1 MKPLLSDYIYK
12 HIDQEPEILEQL
24 NRAVHRD
31 LLYSRMVSGH
41 LQGRILYMLCQM
53 IRPSS
58 VLEIGTFAGYSAL
71 CMAEA
76 LPDDAILHTIEINDE
91 LEDFTQSFFD
101 KAPYGDKITLHIGDA
116 VDIVPTLP
124 DMFDLVFI
132 DGNKRYYVE
141 HYHLVFDKVRS
152 GGYIIAD
159 NILWDGKVVEEVQAK
174 DKQTQGILAFNKM
187 VQDDDRVENVIFPI
201 RDGMMVVRKK

>member
-1 MKPLLSDYIYK
+1 MTTSLTDYISR
-12 HIDQEPEILEQL
+12 HIDAEPVLLVQL
-24 NRAVHRD
+24 DRAAHRD

-53 IRPSS
+53 MRPKC

-76 LPDDAILHTIEINDE
+76 LSDDAFLHTIEINDE
-91 LEDFTQSFFD
+91 LQDFTQSFFD
-101 KAPYGDKITLHIGDA
+101 KSPYGEKIHLHIGDA
-116 VDIVPTLP
+116 MLLVPTLHE
-124 DMFDLVFI
+124 MFDLVFI
-132 DGNKRYYVE
+132 DGNKRNYVD
-141 HYHLVFDKVRS
+141 HYNLVFDKVNS

-159 NILWDGKVVEEVQAK
+159 NILWDGKVVEEVVAK
-174 DKQTQGILAFNKM
+174 DKQTHGILEFNKM
-187 VQDDDRVENVIFPI
+187 VQEDERVENVIFPI